1 MNGLIVIDNFLADPN
16 LVRKQAL
23 LCNYFNNL
31 ELDST
36 FPGKRTKLLN
46 EINPDYNGFLFNK
59 LTKLIYNITE
69 SSYSVDLKS
78 YFQLVSE
85 AYGRGWAHQDTNV
98 DIAGVLYL
106 NPEPPIDSGTEFYR
120 LKDNQTPI
128 SDYSDIKKQFVLN
141 NISYEQ
147 AENALNKNNQQ
158 YELTDYISN
167 KYNRLILYPGNWVHC
182 ARNYFGHTDED
193 SRLTQVFFMQCIS
206 HNAEQ
211 KYFLDKIR
219 FT

>member
-1 MNGLIVIDNFLADPN
+1 MNGLIVIDNFLPNPN

-23 LCNYFNNL
+23 IYNYFNNS

-36 FPGKRTKLLN
+36 FPGKRTKIISTIDP
-46 EINPDYNGFLFNK
+46 EYNVAMFNK

-78 YFQLVSE
+78 QFQLVSE
-85 AYGRGWAHQDTNV
+85 AYGRGWVHHDTDA

-120 LKDNQTPI
+120 LKSNEMPI
-128 SDYSDIKKQFVLN
+128 SDYSDVKKRFVTNEIL
-141 NISYEQ
+141 YEQ
-147 AENALNKNNQQ
+147 AEDALNKNNQQ
-158 YELTDYISN
+158 YELTDYVSN
-167 KYNRLILYPGNWVHC
+167 RYNRLVLYPGNWLHC
-182 ARNYFGHTDED
+182 AKNYFGHTDED
-193 SRLTQVFFMQCIS
+193 SRLIQVFFMKCIS

>member
-1 MNGLIVIDNFLADPN
+1 MNGLLVIDNFLPDPN

-23 LCNYFNNL
+23 TYDYFNNS
-31 ELDST
+31 ESDST
-36 FPGKRTKLLN
+36 FPGKRTKIIN
-46 EINPDYNGFLFNK
+46 DINPEYNVAMFNK

-78 YFQLVSE
+78 QFQLVSK
-85 AYGRGWAHQDTNV
+85 AYGRGWVHHDTDA

-106 NPEPPIDSGTEFYR
+106 NPNPPVDSGTEFYK
-120 LKDNQTPI
+120 LKNESSGLI
-128 SDYSDIKKQFVLN
+128 DYTETKKQFVLN
-141 NISYEQ
+141 AITYEQ
-147 AENALNKNNQQ
+147 AEDSLNKHNQQ

-167 KYNRLILYPGNWVHC
+167 KYNRLILYPGNWLHC
-182 ARNYFGHTDED
+182 AKNYFGHTDED
-193 SRLTQVFFMQCIS
+193 SRLTQVFFIKCIG